1 MTRRT
6 ALIVAVPEAEAF
18 VGAIRRV
25 HDWSAG
31 VGVPAHIT
39 ILFPFAAPDQVDES
53 ELAAVFGTHSS
64 FDFELSSVERFEAG
78 VTWLRPTPSEPFL
91 ALTDAVA
98 RRWPEYLPYEGVH
111 ETVIPHLT
119 VAEIDVALQLDR
131 PIPAHAH
138 EVQLIEETVAGG
150 RWATRAVFALRPAQR
165 GVA

>member
-18 VGAIRRV
+18 VGEIRRV
-25 HDWSAG
+25 HDWSAS

-39 ILFPFAAPDQVDES
+39 ILFPFAAPDEVDER
-53 ELAAVFGTHSS
+53 ELAAVIGTHPG
-64 FDFELSSVERFEAG
+64 FDFELSSVERFEDG

-91 ALTDAVA
+91 ALTDAIV
-98 RRWPEYLPYEGVH
+98 RRWPEYPPYEGAH

-119 VAEIDVALQLDR
+119 VAEIDVALQLDG
-131 PIPAHAH
+131 PIRAHAC

-150 RWATRAVFALRPAQR
+150 RWATRAAFALRPGQR

>member
-18 VGAIRRV
+18 VGEIRRA
-25 HDWSAG
+25 HDWSAS

-39 ILFPFAAPDQVDES
+39 ILFPFATPEDVDES
-53 ELAAVFGTHSS
+53 ELAAVFARLPG
-64 FDFELSSVERFEAG
+64 FGFELSSVERFEDG

-91 ALTDAVA
+91 ALTGAVV
-98 RRWPEYLPYEGVH
+98 RRWPEYPPYEGVH

-119 VAEIDVALQLDR
+119 VAEIDVALELDD
-131 PIPAHAH
+131 PIRAHAH

-150 RWATRAVFALRPAQR
+150 RWASRATFALRSAQR